1 MLPLSGITVVSLEQA
16 VAAPF
21 ATRQLADLG
30 ARVVKVE
37 RPEVG
42 DFARGYDRTVKG
54 LASHFVWLNRSKESV
69 TLDLK
74 QDGAKEILNRLIES
88 ADVFVQNL
96 APGATGRLGF
106 GAQTL
111 RERHPSLIV
120 CDVSGYGSSGPYRD
134 KKAYDLLVQC
144 EAGVVSITGTPDTPS
159 KVGVSI
165 ADIACGMYAY
175 SSILAALFRR
185 ERTGEGAA
193 IEVSLFEALAEWM
206 GFPAYFTMYGGK
218 EPPRTGASH
227 AAIAPYGPFEC
238 GDGEV
243 IFLGIQ
249 NEREWERFCEAVLE
263 QPALANDE
271 RFASNSERVE
281 NRDDLHQE
289 IEAILEELSS
299 EEAIERLDDAKI
311 ANARMR
317 TVRGFLEHPQLEAR
331 GRWREVGSPVGPLR
345 ALLPPATLDGAE
357 PVMAPIPTVGEHT
370 DTILAELG
378 YDADA
383 VAALHRSAA
392 I

>member
-1 MLPLSGITVVSLEQA
+1 MLPLSGITIVSLEQA

-54 LASHFVWLNRSKESV
+54 LASHFVWLNRSKESL

-144 EAGVVSITGTPDTPS
+144 EAGLVSITGTPDTPS
-159 KVGVSI
+159 KVGVST

-175 SSILAALFRR
+175 SGILAALFRR

-206 GFPAYFTMYGGK
+206 GFPAYFTMYGGE

-271 RFASNSERVE
+271 RFTSNSERVE

-299 EEAIERLDDAKI
+299 QEAIDRLDDAKI

-317 TVRGFLEHPQLEAR
+317 TVMDFLDHPQLEAR

-345 ALLPPATLDGAE
+345 ALLPPATMDGAE
-357 PVMAPIPTVGEHT
+357 PVMAPIPSVGEHT
-370 DTILAELG
+370 DNILAELG

-383 VAALHRSAA
+383 VAVLRRSAA